1 MKTDKFQKEW
11 ENLTEHFGLLTV
23 TFYLQD
29 FETYKM
35 IITDVNYKDVF
46 EEITLLEIE
55 LN

>member
-11 ENLTEHFGLLTV
+11 KNLIEHFGLLTV

-29 FETYKM
+29 FKIYKM
-35 IITDVNYKDVF
+35 IRTDITYKDVF
-46 EEITLLEIE
+46 EEIELLKKE